1 MVVLRAPR
9 SVTGWVLPRL
19 CPRELCRS
27 RFRSEQLALPA
38 TSDTAPLAYSD
49 LPVGPVP
56 SEWGRD

>member
-1 MVVLRAPR
+1 MVVPAPT

-19 CPRELCRS
+19 CPRELYRS
-27 RFRSEQLALPA
+27 RFRSAQLALPE

-56 SEWGRD
+56 LEWGRD